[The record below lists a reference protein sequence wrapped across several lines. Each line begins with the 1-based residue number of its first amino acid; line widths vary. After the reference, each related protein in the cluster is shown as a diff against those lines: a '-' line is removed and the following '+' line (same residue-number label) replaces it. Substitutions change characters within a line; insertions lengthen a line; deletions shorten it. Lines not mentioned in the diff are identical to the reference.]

1 MWPGLD
7 SRLMHVH
14 LVPGEVAQP
23 VAADGA
29 GCLHGPGAM
38 TWHRAGRCWR
48 GQAPIAARGCGSPP
62 FPSPPPCSI
71 PVAQGLVCAAA
82 AKADRVEMA
91 GVRRL
96 FTWGTP
102 GLVGGCI
109 VAACAARTCCPV
121 GAHAA
126 ISHCGRTADLC
137 RSHAGRYLG
146 DCRRGPSLCKGISG
160 LVAEYIVAI
169 DVTRARFPADACM
182 KGFVCSCRTD
192 WLLDTR

>member
-1 MWPGLD
+1 MDTLGL
-7 SRLMHVH
+7 H
-14 LVPGEVAQP
+14 LPCYTHFTMDKSISGLVAEYI
-23 VAADGA
+23 VAIDVTRARFPADACAPDPWCGGTA
-29 GCLHGPGAM
+29 SGCG
-38 TWHRAGRCWR
+38 WR
-48 GQAPIAARGCGSPP
+48 GVPAWPRGNDLAQGWPLLAGPSSHCSSGLRQPP

-109 VAACAARTCCPV
+109 VAACAARTCFPA

-126 ISHCGRTADLC
+126 ISRCGRTADLC
-137 RSHAGRYLG
+137 RSHAGRYFG
-146 DCRRGPSLCKGISG
+146 
-160 LVAEYIVAI
+160 
-169 DVTRARFPADACM
+169 
-182 KGFVCSCRTD
+182 
-192 WLLDTR
+192 